1 MKQCLTGAVLAAFLF
16 ASCRPVAEKSGGDLA
31 GGAGRPSTT
40 EAKAEV
46 ARLVVAAPAAEMSK
60 AVKEEGKVKEIKS
73 GEWTPG
79 LSDAEKET
87 LFDIAKDTLEWCVKG
102 GKGDFS
108 FDKYTLS
115 ETMKQEAA
123 TFVTL
128 KIQGLLR
135 GCIGSLAPVE
145 PLYKSVHNNAINAAI
160 HDYRFRPV
168 TPGELGKIVVHISV
182 LSPIR
187 DIPSLDEFKL
197 GEHGIIMEKGP
208 YRAVYLPEVAIEQK
222 WTKDE
227 TLDSLS
233 EKAGL
238 PPEAWRKGAKF
249 KIFSS
254 VVLAKE

>member
-1 MKQCLTGAVLAAFLF
+1 MKQYLVAVAFAGALF
-16 ASCRPVAEKSGGDLA
+16 VSCWSVKAESRDDQKSGQPIASDA
-31 GGAGRPSTT
+31 AGRGG
-40 EAKAEV
+40 EA
-46 ARLVVAAPAAEMSK
+46 SK
-60 AVKEEGKVKEIKS
+60 ETKEGMKMKEQKS

-79 LSDAEKET
+79 LNESEKET
-87 LFDIAKDTLEWCVKG
+87 LFAIAKDTLEWCVKG

-108 FDKYTLS
+108 FDKYTIT
-115 ETMKQEAA
+115 EKMKKDTA

-128 KIQGLLR
+128 KIQGMLR

-145 PLYKSVHNNAINAAI
+145 PLYKSVHNNAVNAAI

-168 TPGELGKIVVHISV
+168 TAGELGKIDIHISL
-182 LSPIR
+182 LSPIV
-187 DIPSLDEFKL
+187 DIASLEEFKL

-227 TLDSLS
+227 TLESLS

-238 PPEAWRKGAKF
+238 PGDAWKKGAKF
-249 KIFSS
+249 KVFSS
-254 VVLAKE
+254 VVLSKE

>member
-1 MKQCLTGAVLAAFLF
+1 MKQCLVAGALVLALW
-16 ASCRPVAEKSGGDLA
+16 ASGGLAAEPREAAVPSGDVTKGVKEGGNVKEQKSG
-31 GGAGRPSTT
+31 
-40 EAKAEV
+40 K
-46 ARLVVAAPAAEMSK
+46 
-60 AVKEEGKVKEIKS
+60 
-73 GEWTPG
+73 WTPA
-79 LSDAEKET
+79 LTDAEKAT
-87 LFDIAKDTLEWCVKG
+87 LFAIAQDTLDWCVKG
-102 GKGDFS
+102 GKGDFP
-108 FDKYTLS
+108 FDRYTI
-115 ETMKQEAA
+115 TDKMKQDMA

-128 KIQGLLR
+128 KIGDMLR

-168 TPGELGKIVVHISV
+168 TPGELSKINVHISV
-182 LSPIR
+182 LSPIE
-187 DIPSLDEFKL
+187 DIPSLDSFKL

-227 TLDSLS
+227 TLESLS

-238 PPEAWRKGAKF
+238 PGDAWKKGAKF

-254 VVLAKE
+254 VVLSKE

>member
-1 MKQCLTGAVLAAFLF
+1 MKQCLATAALVLVLSA
-16 ASCRPVAEKSGGDLA
+16 SGGLLA
-31 GGAGRPSTT
+31 EPQEAAILSGDSAKSAKEGGN
-40 EAKAEV
+40 
-46 ARLVVAAPAAEMSK
+46 
-60 AVKEEGKVKEIKS
+60 VKEQRS
-73 GEWTPG
+73 GEWTPA
-79 LSDAEKET
+79 LTDAEKAT
-87 LFDIAKDTLEWCVKG
+87 LFAIAQDTLDWCVKG
-102 GKGDFS
+102 GKADFA
-108 FDKYTLS
+108 FDRYTI
-115 ETMKQEAA
+115 TDKMKKDMA

-128 KIQGLLR
+128 KIGDMLR

-145 PLYKSVHNNAINAAI
+145 PLYKSVHNNAINAAV

-168 TPGELGKIVVHISV
+168 GAGELSKINVHISI

-227 TLDSLS
+227 TLESLS

-238 PPEAWRKGAKF
+238 PGDAWKKGTKF

-254 VVLAKE
+254 VVLSKE